1 MGVCVNVRSS
11 LKFGAVKGG
20 AAKFGLAS
28 AALVLLLA
36 AVPGGMPAALAKEPD
51 GVKISNPSIFRY
63 AVSAGTIEQQAGV
76 QYDEMTRQA
85 ASKRALLGP
94 DHPQTVRMRAI
105 AQRLLPFANKF
116 NERAKDWKWEV
127 NVLDSPQVN
136 AFCMPG
142 GKIAV
147 FTGILQKLQLT
158 DDEAAMVMGHEIGH
172 ALYEHARARAG
183 KSMGLGAV
191 RAVAGLIF
199 GQLGDIVGAA
209 GGSLASLKFSRGDET
224 QADLIGLELAA
235 RAGFDPRA
243 GITLWQKMSKASQ
256 GAPPQWMST
265 HPSGETRI
273 KAIKDHIP
281 EVIGLY
287 ETAKLQKQ

>member
-1 MGVCVNVRSS
+1 MARSHGRGVWV
-11 LKFGAVKGG
+11 
-20 AAKFGLAS
+20 
-28 AALVLLLA
+28 A
-36 AVPGGMPAALAKEPD
+36 AVMLGLCLGGSVVTIAKEPD
-51 GVKISNPSIFRY
+51 GVVIKNKSVFRF
-63 AVSAGTIEQQAGV
+63 AVSADTIEQQSGV

-85 ASKRALLGP
+85 SAKRALLP
-94 DHPQTVRMRAI
+94 SDNAQTQRMRAI
-105 AQRLLPFANKF
+105 AQRLLPHATKF
-116 NERAKDWKWEV
+116 NERAKDWKWEI
-127 NVLDSPQVN
+127 NVLDSPQIN

-147 FTGILQKLQLT
+147 FTGILNKLQLT
-158 DDEAAMVMGHEIGH
+158 DDEAALVMGHEIGH

-183 KSMGLGAV
+183 KQMALGAG

-199 GQLGDIVGAA
+199 GQLGDLVGAGA
-209 GGSLASLKFSRGDET
+209 GSLASLKFSRGDET

-235 RAGFDPRA
+235 RAGYDPRA

-273 KAIKDHIP
+273 QTIKQHIP
-281 EVIGLY
+281 EVLALY
-287 ETAKLQKQ
+287 EKAKLEQK